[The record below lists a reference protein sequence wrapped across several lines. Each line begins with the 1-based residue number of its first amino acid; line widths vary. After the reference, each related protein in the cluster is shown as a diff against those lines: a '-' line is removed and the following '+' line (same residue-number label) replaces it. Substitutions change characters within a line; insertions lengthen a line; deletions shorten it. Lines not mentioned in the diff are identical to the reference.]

1 MLRGMAL
8 DAVNDPQAM
17 AYWQQMLGRASQPG
31 QRPLVELAIGLQ
43 AQKAL
48 ATGGDAAKRDFYALF
63 APGGALTTPGLRS
76 RLLVTLA
83 DAPLLR
89 RQATDSHASQ
99 SEREKALFTLLYKD
113 LTWGDAK
120 S

>member
-1 MLRGMAL
+1 LALIPAQDDMAGQGTLSFTLGMLRGMAL

-63 APGGALTTPGLRS
+63 APGGAPPVSDFGRCAFAAS
-76 RLLVTLA
+76 A
-83 DAPLLR
+83 GD
-89 RQATDSHASQ
+89 RQPCVA
-99 SEREKALFTLLYKD
+99 ERT
-113 LTWGDAK
+113 
-120 S
+120 